1 MGRRWYRKVT
11 QDGTVTQHECYLYRG
26 ALQIAALDM
35 LQSAA
40 VRHTLL
46 WDPASGQ
53 ATEPLALT
61 TGGSLY
67 LYGIDF
73 GKNVSE
79 LMNEQGQ
86 SVAVY
91 DYAPYGSV
99 TSDGELAQVNPL
111 QWSSEVFEPEQA
123 LSYYNYRHYAPLD
136 GRWISRDP
144 VGESAS
150 FGLYMFVENSPVFL
164 VDVLGLAASGGGS
177 GAGESSGGNCCC
189 KGKPMGDKQCCCN
202 EKPKDPEECKIRIVV
217 GHSNGK
223 DKNPLIQRIKMEC
236 KNKYDRVGV
245 VSCYQAQTAELIPRP
260 NRYDNTQ
267 RTGTELPKGAPA
279 IEAMNAEV
287 DAATAEAQN
296 KLCKSKEKCC
306 ASVTI
311 SLVSVKGAAG
321 QDLAD
326 FQTELYKG
334 DLFKEHPELIKPINR
349 QDFTMPVPVTC
360 ERDCTERGGVEL

>member
-1 MGRRWYRKVT
+1 MNMTSSAARQRSHAATDGNQTKIKTSTGIWNVAYNAENRPVTFTQDGTEVECGYDYMGRRWYRKVT
-11 QDGTVTQHECYLYRG
+11 QDGTVTQHERYLYRG

-144 VGESAS
+144 VGEGESLS
-150 FGLYMFVENSPVFL
+150 LYMFVENNPVFL

-177 GAGESSGGNCCC
+177 GSGEASGGNCCC
-189 KGKPMGDKQCCCN
+189 VKTDHKKCESTWSPMSESQCCVN
-202 EKPKDPEECKIRIVV
+202 GKVKDPKECTVMIAV
-217 GHSNGK
+217 GHSNK
-223 DKNPLIQRIKMEC
+223 QKKNRMTRRLKREC
-236 KNKYDRVGV
+236 KSGNKYDRVGV
-245 VSCYQAQTAELIPRP
+245 ACCFQKQTAGEIPP
-260 NRYDNTQ
+260 
-267 RTGTELPKGAPA
+267 PSA
-279 IEAMNAEV
+279 I
-287 DAATAEAQN
+287 
-296 KLCKSKEKCC
+296 S
-306 ASVTI
+306 
-311 SLVSVKGAAG
+311 
-321 QDLAD
+321 
-326 FQTELYKG
+326 
-334 DLFKEHPELIKPINR
+334 
-349 QDFTMPVPVTC
+349 
-360 ERDCTERGGVEL
+360 